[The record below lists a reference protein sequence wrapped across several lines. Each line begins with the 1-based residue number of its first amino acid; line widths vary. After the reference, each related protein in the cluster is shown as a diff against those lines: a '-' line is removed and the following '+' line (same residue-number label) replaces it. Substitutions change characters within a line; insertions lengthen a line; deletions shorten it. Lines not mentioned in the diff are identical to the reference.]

1 METIVPWHIYICC
14 LVNIRSSFSPQGA
27 LTTKNINYFLCL
39 WPSLCLAPPPFLVA
53 DTQLYTLLCRSA
65 GPSVRY
71 EFCWIPS
78 GYCITAPAQLSA
90 TVLPCIRPCW
100 AHYSCPNA
108 QVTFPITAPA
118 HPHAPGI
125 FVYLTLSYNHTF
137 RYNIKFEITENLWN
151 ENKT

>member
-1 METIVPWHIYICC
+1 MVVAKWEKNLLYNTHLWALFSFLKFHRIGPNDMIVV
-14 LVNIRSSFSPQGA
+14 LEVFSLGH
-27 LTTKNINYFLCL
+27 LTLH
-39 WPSLCLAPPPFLVA
+39 LAVSVG
-53 DTQLYTLLCRSA
+53 TSVCRYV
-65 GPSVRY
+65 GTSVRY

-108 QVTFPITAPA
+108 QVTFSITAPA

-125 FVYLTLSYNHTF
+125 IVYLTLSYNHTF
-137 RYNIKFEITENLWN
+137 RYNIKFEITENLRN